1 MTQSIIAVRFS
12 LMNLTSSKRPPS
24 SSAATRHAGFTLI
37 ELLVVIAIIAIL
49 AGLLLPALASAKRK
63 AKSVTCMTGFKQMG
77 LAGALYAQEYNG
89 FVANHIF
96 WWRPL
101 IMPYIADASKLVNCP
116 SSKYQVT
123 LAEAKDTVNTGI
135 MNAGS
140 MGNIYQSSPTYRTA
154 SGNNVNTG
162 DAFGWPIESA
172 WARPNESVY
181 LADSWA
187 DVTAGAL
194 ANVTNGL
201 ATSEITGFGTSHIH
215 RMNSFGSA
223 GFVRFFANRH
233 KGAGAIFLDGRYE
246 LLQVPA
252 LYLYPEGH
260 PSNIWDTQ

>member
-1 MTQSIIAVRFS
+1 MTRPESAVRFT
-12 LMNLTSSKRPPS
+12 LMNPTPSKRLT
-24 SSAATRHAGFTLI
+24 SSAATRHTAFTLI

-63 AKSVTCMTGFKQMG
+63 AKSTMCMTGFKQMG
-77 LAGALYAQEYNG
+77 LAGSLYAQDYNG

-101 IMPYIADASKLVNCP
+101 IMPYIADGSKLVNCP
-116 SSKYQVT
+116 SSKFQVT
-123 LAEAKDTVNTGI
+123 QTEAKDTVNTGI

-140 MGNIYQSSPTYRTA
+140 MGNIYQSSNSYRTA

-162 DAFGWPIESA
+162 DAYGWPIESA

-194 ANVTNGL
+194 ANLTNGL
-201 ATSEITGFGTSHIH
+201 ATSELTGFGTSHIH

-233 KGAGAIFLDGRYE
+233 KGAGSIFLDGRYE
-246 LLQVPA
+246 LLQIPP
-252 LYLYPEGH
+252 LYQFPEGH
-260 PSNIWDTQ
+260 PNNIWDTK